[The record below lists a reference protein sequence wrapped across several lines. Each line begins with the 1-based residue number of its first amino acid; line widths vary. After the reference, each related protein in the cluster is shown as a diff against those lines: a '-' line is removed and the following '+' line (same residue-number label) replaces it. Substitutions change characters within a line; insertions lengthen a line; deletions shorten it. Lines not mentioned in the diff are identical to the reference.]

1 MNTNTPLKPLI
12 SLPPNQCNEINGL
25 WEHHKMKKGLF
36 YMKKLLS
43 NSYSESDSMKP
54 DEYWEAVFQD
64 KGITRKKV
72 IASVTAAKFL
82 SPVLFQHLTLSVRL

>member
-43 NSYSESDSMKP
+43 NSYSEDFCQGLFYKDTDIQIVP
-54 DEYWEAVFQD
+54 YEYKATEM
-64 KGITRKKV
+64 
-72 IASVTAAKFL
+72 TA
-82 SPVLFQHLTLSVRL
+82 HLKISL

>member
-1 MNTNTPLKPLI
+1 
-12 SLPPNQCNEINGL
+12 
-25 WEHHKMKKGLF
+25 
-36 YMKKLLS
+36 MKKLLS

-82 SPVLFQHLTLSVRL
+82 SPVLFQHLTLSVRR